1 MTPETFQISIEKQF
15 KLKAIA
21 TEIAAA
27 KTEAIKE
34 ALFNQMQILISQDNA
49 IRLLMKGDLTGDP
62 FDFSLC
68 QKLEV
73 RKMEM
78 ALPNMSR
85 DQAIATFTQAINLSA
100 VKSNLIKHFGDKL
113 EQKK

>member
-1 MTPETFQISIEKQF
+1 MTPETFQISLEKQF
-15 KLKAIA
+15 KLKTIA
-21 TEIAAA
+21 NEIAAA
-27 KTEAIKE
+27 KTEVIKKT
-34 ALFNQMQILISQDNA
+34 LFDQMQYLIAQDNA
-49 IRLLMKGDLTGDP
+49 IRLLLKGDMTGDP

-85 DQAIATFTQAINLSA
+85 DQAIAIYTQALNLSA
-100 VKSNLIKHFGDKL
+100 IKSNLIKELGDKL
-113 EQKK
+113 EAKQ